1 MTIPW
6 EWTWEKY
13 PEKSRK
19 VEIKMQSASNFF
31 PLGQNWEVGYGLW
44 RRHECWRK
52 VGRKNLENI
61 GIFSEKML
69 QEWAGNV
76 GAGLVRPVRTCWDRF
91 GPIFMGKMHIK
102 ICRVKWVIHI
112 LKIALYFKFWGSGRA
127 AGCPEI

>member
-1 MTIPW
+1 MFLCTGQFKKHGLAFSAENAHFGSKMEMKIPW

-19 VEIKMQSASNFF
+19 VEIKMQSASDFF

-61 GIFSEKML
+61 VFFFFGRFCFR
-69 QEWAGNV
+69 N
-76 GAGLVRPVRTCWDRF
+76 GLGT
-91 GPIFMGKMHIK
+91 
-102 ICRVKWVIHI
+102 
-112 LKIALYFKFWGSGRA
+112 SGRA
-127 AGCPEI
+127 